1 MRFDEEVTAF
11 LRATQEHGVM
21 MLMVGGG
28 AVNFHGYQRH
38 SADIDF
44 WIDTNEGNF
53 ARLVAA
59 LRSIGLEVD
68 RLPEAVVRS
77 EQNIS
82 IKISPGQE
90 IELITRFDPGC
101 TFDEAW
107 VRCEFG
113 EAGGIPLARY
123 RVLGLDDLIN
133 SRMRSARPKDLLD
146 VHELQRRKNG

>member
-11 LRATQEHGVM
+11 LRATQEHGVR

-44 WIDTNEGNF
+44 WIDPDEGNF
-53 ARLVAA
+53 AQLVTA
-59 LRSIGLEVD
+59 LRSIGLGVD
-68 RLPEAVVRS
+68 CLPEAVVRS

-82 IKISPGQE
+82 IKISPDLD

-107 VRCEFG
+107 SRG
-113 EAGGIPLARY
+113 ETAELAGQPVTRY
-123 RVLGLDDLIN
+123 RVIGFQDLIE
-133 SRMRSARPKDLLD
+133 SKRRAARPKDLLD
-146 VHELQRRKNG
+146 IQELRRRKV